1 MKREIPD
8 TYQKALR
15 INLDPEKYGTFAE
28 IGAGQEVARAFFR
41 VGGAAGTVAKTMSA
55 YDMTFSDAIYG
66 SSERY
71 VSRQRLQTMLDHEY
85 HLLLERLSGKRGS
98 QTNFFAFADT
108 VTARSYTRQVEAHGW
123 MGIKFQTKPQ
133 AEPSQ
138 IILHMRMLDRE
149 NVQQQEALGILG
161 VNLIYAAFYFF
172 QQPQVLLSS
181 LLDNLSA
188 ARIEVDM
195 IKFHGPDFDQV
206 DNRLMSLELV
216 QKELTP
222 AAMFTAQGEVVQP
235 GEALYN
241 HSILVERG
249 AFRPVNLLH
258 MDMLRCARAQFF
270 QDSPD
275 PSQDALILMEIT
287 TRNLLNAA
295 SIDPADF
302 LARADL
308 LGALGCNVLISSYSR
323 FYPLAAYLGRYTRK
337 RIGITMGVP
346 TLRELFNEKYYSD
359 LEGGILESFG
369 RLFKNDLKLY
379 IYPNLEPNG
388 DLIQAD
394 QVLVAS
400 HLRHLYL
407 YLLENHN
414 IESLL
419 GFDQHLLFIRPK
431 EVLEAIQS
439 GNPAWEQ
446 LVPPVVAQMI
456 KDRHYFG
463 WGRAPLSQLA
473 VEADAGK
480 SDIPS

>member
-66 SSERY
+66 TSERY

-85 HLLLERLSGKRGS
+85 DLLLERLSRKRGS

-133 AEPSQ
+133 SEPSQ

-181 LLDNLSA
+181 LLDNLTTD
-188 ARIEVDM
+188 RIEVDM

-241 HSILVERG
+241 CPILVERG

-258 MDMLRCARAQFF
+258 MDMLRCARAQFY

-275 PSQDALILMEIT
+275 TSQDTLILMEIT
-287 TRNLLNAA
+287 TRNLLNAT
-295 SIDPADF
+295 SIDPSDF

-337 RIGITMGVP
+337 KIGITMGVP

-388 DLIQAD
+388 QLIQAD

-400 HLRHLYL
+400 NLRHLYL
-407 YLLENHN
+407 HLLENHN

-419 GFDQHLLFIRPK
+419 GFDQRLLSIRPQK
-431 EVLEAIQS
+431 VLEAIQS

-446 LVPPVVAQMI
+446 SVPPVVAQMI
-456 KDRHYFG
+456 QERHYFG
-463 WGRAPLSQLA
+463 WGQNPAAPLEVQ
-473 VEADAGK
+473 VETIK
-480 SDIPS
+480 Q